1 MLYNIF
7 LKINRMLKIHAPYL
21 NLKYTL
27 ECWQCFRRKNHGEY
41 YTQILIDRVVKLRKN
56 WDYLF
61 VESDNDYHLKEV
73 IYDYF
78 DFYTDYQSVESEIS
92 QIDDNI
98 KKAVSN
104 TSGLRILNQNF
115 FEIVISYIIS
125 ANNNIPRISKSI
137 GKISQIFGQKVIF
150 ENQEYYLFP
159 KPSLLQKASISDLQ
173 DCGVWYRAPYII
185 DTVSKFCEWKFDLD
199 FSESTEILRKE
210 LLQFKWIWPKVADC
224 ILLFSLQKKE
234 SFPIDTRVEK
244 VMNELYIH
252 DKTDKN
258 IKKDIQKYVK
268 DNFWSYAWLIQEH
281 LFYNKRMGRI

>member
-1 MLYNIF
+1 MLEIQTKCF
-7 LKINRMLKIHAPYL
+7 

-27 ECWQCFRRKNHGEY
+27 ECWQCFRWQNHGEY
-41 YTQILIDRVVKLRKN
+41 YTQILADRVVKLRE
-56 WDYLF
+56 DGESLF
-61 VESDNDYHLKEV
+61 VKSDNDYHLNEV
-73 IYDYF
+73 VHDYF
-78 DFYTDYQSVESEIS
+78 DFYTDYQNIELEIS
-92 QIDDNI
+92 DIDDNI
-98 KKAVSN
+98 KKAVKH

-115 FEIVISYIIS
+115 FETVISYIIS

-137 GKISQIFGQKVIF
+137 EKISQKFWKKVVF

-159 KPSLLQKASISDLQ
+159 TPASLQKASILDLQ

-185 DTVSKFCEWKFDLD
+185 DTVSKFCEWKFDFD
-199 FSESTEILRKE
+199 FSDSTEILRKE

-252 DKTDKN
+252 DKSDKN

-268 DNFWSYAWLIQEH
+268 NNFGPYAWLIQEH
-281 LFYNKRMGRI
+281 LFYNKRMGRL